1 MSLEKLFLLVKL
13 HVFLLLKLHISSY
26 TNLDLE
32 KGVFLRSE
40 IKKNCY

>member
-13 HVFLLLKLHISSY
+13 HVFLLLKLHISLY

-32 KGVFLRSE
+32 KGVFKKSFCE
-40 IKKNCY
+40 I